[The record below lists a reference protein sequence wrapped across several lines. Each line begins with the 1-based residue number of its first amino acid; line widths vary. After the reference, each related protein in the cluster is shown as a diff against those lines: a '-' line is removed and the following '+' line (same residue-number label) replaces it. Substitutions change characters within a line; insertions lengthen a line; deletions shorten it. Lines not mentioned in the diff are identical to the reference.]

1 MAYKSKNRRNKS
13 VTDRGYADVHV
24 GGMGRAQIN
33 QTISGAPSPAP
44 PPYFDSGVS
53 LQCQVQV
60 FYFWW
65 RLFTVF
71 CCLLPFA
78 IAGAC
83 YWFWRKYLRDN
94 RQVKEFLR
102 DPTKW
107 CFRDSTIS

>member
-1 MAYKSKNRRNKS
+1 
-13 VTDRGYADVHV
+13 
-24 GGMGRAQIN
+24 MGRAN

-44 PPYFDSGVS
+44 PPYFDSGLS

-94 RQVKEFLR
+94 PAGERIPARSDEMVLPR
-102 DPTKW
+102 DAPL
-107 CFRDSTIS
+107 